1 MFAPLWTLGDVC
13 GGLMR
18 WRSLDE
24 PGHSQD
30 KKPVFTKKRIVDFGS
45 PDLDNVTLSV
55 TVVV

>member
-1 MFAPLWTLGDVC
+1 
-13 GGLMR
+13 MR